1 MAEMTTVARP
11 YARAAFEQ
19 AQGNGELVAWSALL
33 QTAAQAAADPA
44 MSALLAHPKL
54 TPAEKSELLLEICAA
69 AQSEGELPEAG
80 RNFIQ
85 LLAENDRLD
94 AIVAITAIFE
104 KLRADAEKSVH
115 ALMTAAFAVSD
126 EQRNKITE
134 ALKQHLQRDVVLECT
149 VDESLLGGAIIRAGD
164 LVIDGSAQG
173 YLDKLAVALHQ

>member
-19 AQGNGELVAWSALL
+19 AQASGELASWSDLL

-44 MSALLAHPKL
+44 LHALLAHPKL
-54 TPAEKSELLLEICAA
+54 TPPDKAGLLLDICAA
-69 AQSEGELPEAG
+69 AQTEVLPDAG
-80 RNFIQ
+80 RNFIT

-94 AIVAITAIFE
+94 AIAAITEIFE
-104 KLRADAEKSVH
+104 NLRADAEKSVH

-126 EQRNKITE
+126 EQRQKITE
-134 ALKQHLQRDVVLECT
+134 ALKQHLQRDVVLECA
-149 VDESLLGGAIIRAGD
+149 VDESLIGGAIIRAGD
-164 LVIDGSAQG
+164 LVIDGSARG